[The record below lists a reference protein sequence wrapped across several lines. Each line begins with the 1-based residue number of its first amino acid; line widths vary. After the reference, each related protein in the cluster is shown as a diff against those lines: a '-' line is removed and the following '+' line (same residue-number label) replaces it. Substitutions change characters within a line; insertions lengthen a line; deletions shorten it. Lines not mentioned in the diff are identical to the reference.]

1 MYDSTQKSM
10 WEILNK
16 SINKNNAIAKDIYDK
31 TEYLKN
37 NPLAEK
43 IRAEL
48 ISKLVFF
55 AYEFLGINDF
65 SQRLTFFPEIYNQME
80 LYQKYHN
87 KENKRINYL
96 ITVHSIIKTQCLILE
111 GKFVE
116 AFDEYK
122 NLMNNPKILS
132 KDVFKFA
139 DELLEKEPQLTFN
152 IWHILIG
159 SLYRL
164 IYNIVQISL
173 LYNNET
179 LTDSLCLL
187 GREYIEFMKN
197 SYIKELNILQEDPF
211 NCQICQEESIKQD
224 LFLLEN
230 IKKFNSLRLN
240 DDSLINVANNYAYE
254 NILHG
259 FLLGGTYCFEYKPD
273 TLFIVDYHNKKEY
286 AQINNVS
293 DIIDKS
299 RYLL

>member
-1 MYDSTQKSM
+1 MC
-10 WEILNK
+10 
-16 SINKNNAIAKDIYDK
+16 IAKDINSLSVTKDVYDK
-31 TEYLKN
+31 IEYLQN

-48 ISKLVFF
+48 ISKLAFL
-55 AYEFLGINDF
+55 AYDPLGVSDF
-65 SQRLTFFPEIYNQME
+65 PQRLTFFPEIYKQIE

-96 ITVHSIIKTQCLILE
+96 IIVHSIIKIQCLILE

-116 AFDEYK
+116 AFNEYK
-122 NLMNNPKILS
+122 NLMNNPKILA
-132 KDVFKFA
+132 KDIFKFA
-139 DELLEKEPQLTFN
+139 DKLLEKEPQLTFN

-164 IYNIVQISL
+164 VYNVVQISL

-179 LTDSLCLL
+179 LTDSLYLA
-187 GREYIEFMKN
+187 GKDYIDFMRDRYTRDICDSENLIGWQVSQVEN
-197 SYIKELNILQEDPF
+197 SKQE
-211 NCQICQEESIKQD
+211 

-230 IKKFNSLRLN
+230 IKQFNSLYLK
-240 DDSLINVANNYAYE
+240 DDSLIMVANNYVYK

-259 FLLGGTYCFEYKPD
+259 YFSVNTYYFNYKPD
-273 TLFIVDYHNKKEY
+273 TLFIVDKNSKKEY
-286 AQINNVS
+286 AQINNIS
-293 DIIDKS
+293 YIIDKS